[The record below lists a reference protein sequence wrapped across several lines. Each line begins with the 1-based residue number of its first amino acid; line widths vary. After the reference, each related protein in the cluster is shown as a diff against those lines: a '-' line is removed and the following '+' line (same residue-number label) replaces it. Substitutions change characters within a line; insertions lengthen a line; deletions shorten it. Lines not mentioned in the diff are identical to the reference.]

1 MLGLKR
7 PLLAGLMATATL
19 MAFGAGSAYAQLQ
32 KFVISPEAAKKLL
45 EKNEISL
52 DTATKI
58 ADVCMDY
65 ARQHNVTLTIA
76 IYDQFGEPVL
86 IRRMDGQGKTNIET
100 AILKAKTVL
109 NTRRASHVDMNRVLQ
124 GQTNEFHAG
133 FYNGVFANK
142 GGLPIVVDDQFL
154 GAIGVGGSNVDEEC
168 AQAGLEKVLGVK
180 ITLEPNLPR
189 GGGANGGGRGGRG
202 GGGRG
207 AGGGG
212 D

>member
-1 MLGLKR
+1 MIGVKR
-7 PLLAGLMATATL
+7 PLRVGLMVAGAL
-19 MAFGAGSAYAQLQ
+19 LALGAGSAYAQLG
-32 KFVISPEAAKKLL
+32 KFVIAPDADKRLM

-52 DTATKI
+52 DAATKI

-65 ARQHNVTLTIA
+65 AKQHNVSLTIA

-86 IRRMDGQGKTNIET
+86 LRRMDGQGKINIET

-109 NTRRASHVDMNRVLQ
+109 NTRRSSHVDMNRVMQ

-154 GAIGVGGSNVDEEC
+154 GAVGVGGSNVDEEC

-180 ITLEPNLPR
+180 IELEPNVP
-189 GGGANGGGRGGRG
+189 AGGR

-207 AGGGG
+207 AG
-212 D
+212 

>member
-1 MLGLKR
+1 MTGLMR
-7 PLLAGLMATATL
+7 PLRAGLMVACAML
-19 MAFGAGSAYAQLQ
+19 AFGAGSANAQLA
-32 KFVISPEAAKKLL
+32 KFVVSPADAKKLM

-58 ADVCMDY
+58 ADTCMDF
-65 ARQHNVTLTIA
+65 AKQHNVALTIA

-86 IRRMDGQGKTNIET
+86 LRRMDGQGKVNIET

-109 NTRRASHVDMNRVLQ
+109 NTRRSSHVDMNRVLQ

-168 AQAGLEKVLGVK
+168 AQAGLEKVLGTK
-180 ITLEPNLPR
+180 IQLEPNLPVAR
-189 GGGANGGGRGGRG
+189 GGAG

-207 AGGGG
+207 AGGG
-212 D
+212 